1 MPIGDRALD
10 LLIAL
15 TERPSEVVSKPEL
28 MSRIWPDTHVDEVNL
43 RAQVA
48 TLRRALGHDGEAYV
62 ANAPG
67 RGYRFVAP
75 VERETSVHERLERW
89 RPWSR
94 LSEPVG
100 REAEIADVLR
110 RLTETRLLT
119 IVGPGGIGKTTL
131 AFACMRALEAGEA
144 DGVAFAEV
152 SDVADLTMAIAG
164 SLGVRLADDDGLA
177 ALSAYLAPLELLL
190 VLDSCE
196 YAIEAA
202 AGVAEAILRQAPKVK
217 IIATSRE
224 PLRAESEVVWRLE
237 PLATPPG
244 DRKLTAAEAIDYAA
258 VRLFVDRA
266 SASDRSF
273 RLTNDTASTIV
284 NICRRL
290 DGLPLAIELAA
301 GRIGSYGLAGIEAG
315 LDNRFQMLGEGRRTG
330 LPRHQTMAAAIDW
343 SYVTLNA
350 EEQRALR
357 RLSLFQSPFD
367 AAAAAHLFISNEAP
381 PGAAIEVLSSLV
393 SKSLVLADTTATP
406 VEYRLL
412 DTTRDYARAKL
423 EDEGEASGAAA
434 RHAAQ
439 TLRVLADADTD
450 LDSRSMQDWLEYY
463 ARKLEDGSAAL
474 DWACSPTGDR
484 SIAVA
489 LTIAAIPVW
498 ARLNWTEERRRR
510 IEAALAIVEPDT
522 SNELALNAALAAVMF
537 YLPLDV
543 PSAEAVTHRAI
554 TLARLLQ
561 DSEAEIRSQWL
572 LCSTH
577 LRAGLVAAA
586 RADVAHYLE
595 LVSVHGGPFE
605 RLVADRMVAYTELV
619 AGNLALAR
627 SATDRVL
634 SATGGPDARKRLNW
648 YAYDPDVRA
657 RNALVSLLWLEGKPE
672 TALSVAEDNFDVALA
687 HGNNST
693 TCMVLTDAIC
703 PLALH
708 IGDVDMAERY
718 LAQLDGM
725 ILLGEASVIRHWASV
740 FRATLAAVRG
750 NPQPSLAMMAH
761 GLPTD
766 ADDPRFTSTLI
777 ELAVALGKAGR
788 GQEARRLA
796 DDLLQRVESKGEG
809 WMWSEVQR
817 VRGELSG
824 DPKAAESLFEAAIE
838 TARAQGARAWA
849 LRAATSLARLR
860 PDKARDML
868 APWLETFTEGFQTK
882 DLISARAALQ
892 QSA

>member
-1 MPIGDRALD
+1 VPIGDRALD

-301 GRIGSYGLAGIEAG
+301 GS
-315 LDNRFQMLGEGRRTG
+315 D
-330 LPRHQTMAAAIDW
+330 H
-343 SYVTLNA
+343 
-350 EEQRALR
+350 
-357 RLSLFQSPFD
+357 
-367 AAAAAHLFISNEAP
+367 
-381 PGAAIEVLSSLV
+381 
-393 SKSLVLADTTATP
+393 TA
-406 VEYRLL
+406 
-412 DTTRDYARAKL
+412 
-423 EDEGEASGAAA
+423 
-434 RHAAQ
+434 
-439 TLRVLADADTD
+439 
-450 LDSRSMQDWLEYY
+450 
-463 ARKLEDGSAAL
+463 
-474 DWACSPTGDR
+474 
-484 SIAVA
+484 
-489 LTIAAIPVW
+489 
-498 ARLNWTEERRRR
+498 
-510 IEAALAIVEPDT
+510 
-522 SNELALNAALAAVMF
+522 
-537 YLPLDV
+537 
-543 PSAEAVTHRAI
+543 
-554 TLARLLQ
+554 
-561 DSEAEIRSQWL
+561 
-572 LCSTH
+572 
-577 LRAGLVAAA
+577 
-586 RADVAHYLE
+586 
-595 LVSVHGGPFE
+595 
-605 RLVADRMVAYTELV
+605 
-619 AGNLALAR
+619 
-627 SATDRVL
+627 
-634 SATGGPDARKRLNW
+634 
-648 YAYDPDVRA
+648 
-657 RNALVSLLWLEGKPE
+657 
-672 TALSVAEDNFDVALA
+672 
-687 HGNNST
+687 
-693 TCMVLTDAIC
+693 
-703 PLALH
+703 
-708 IGDVDMAERY
+708 
-718 LAQLDGM
+718 
-725 ILLGEASVIRHWASV
+725 
-740 FRATLAAVRG
+740 
-750 NPQPSLAMMAH
+750 
-761 GLPTD
+761 
-766 ADDPRFTSTLI
+766 
-777 ELAVALGKAGR
+777 
-788 GQEARRLA
+788 
-796 DDLLQRVESKGEG
+796 
-809 WMWSEVQR
+809 
-817 VRGELSG
+817 
-824 DPKAAESLFEAAIE
+824 
-838 TARAQGARAWA
+838 
-849 LRAATSLARLR
+849 
-860 PDKARDML
+860 
-868 APWLETFTEGFQTK
+868 
-882 DLISARAALQ
+882 
-892 QSA
+892 